1 MQLAVPWMC
10 DLFTESN
17 SPANIPAV
25 GIPAAGLP
33 AEAVACFPRFA
44 LMISSLT
51 SAALPQAAS
60 AAGGVARAPG
70 QMCCTG

>member
-1 MQLAVPWMC
+1 MQLAALWIY

-33 AEAVACFPRFA
+33 AEAVAC
-44 LMISSLT
+44 
-51 SAALPQAAS
+51 LP
-60 AAGGVARAPG
+60 AAGLL
-70 QMCCTG
+70 